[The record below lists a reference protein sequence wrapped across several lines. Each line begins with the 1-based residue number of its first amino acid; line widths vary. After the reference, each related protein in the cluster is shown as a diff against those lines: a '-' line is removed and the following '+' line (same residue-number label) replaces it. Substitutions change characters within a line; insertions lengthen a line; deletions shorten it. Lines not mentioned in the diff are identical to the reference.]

1 MTETSS
7 KKIWEILE
15 SKYMNKSI
23 ENHLH
28 LKWAIY
34 HFQLKKG
41 ISISEYMNNYI
52 KLLTN
57 LANVDVVIEDEN
69 KALTLLCSLPE
80 EEHETLVLT
89 IINGK
94 QSLSYNEVSS
104 SLVYHELRRKDKNSS
119 NSTSTEALMVRERS
133 SNRKG
138 KGDRGR

>member
-34 HFQLKKG
+34 HFHLKKG

-133 SNRKG
+133 SN
-138 KGDRGR
+138 